1 MAYANKHGGWQ
12 RLPREVVCT
21 EESFH
26 MRKSPSRRGLRRGER
41 TDHPWRSRNSS
52 CQAIWMASSLAS
64 LEAAG
69 SPEKPGSSVIHL
81 CMSVKRTVSGSV
93 SGNLSVRA
101 MATSSK
107 LSQPN
112 VGGMCGSSVIQFLG
126 VIFVPIG
133 NFHDDVCSAVGDG
146 LAAEARLRRDAGGFV
161 EFVKFGVGGFVAG
174 LEAFAHDDVAR
185 RAGTNAAAGVI
196 EASFESFGDI

>member
-1 MAYANKHGGWQ
+1 
-12 RLPREVVCT
+12 
-21 EESFH
+21 
-26 MRKSPSRRGLRRGER
+26 
-41 TDHPWRSRNSS
+41 
-52 CQAIWMASSLAS
+52 MASSLAS

-69 SPEKPGSSVIHL
+69 SPEKPWSPVIHL

-101 MATSSK
+101 MAMSSK

-196 EASFESFGDI
+196 EASFESFGDIQDAAGQTVVTVGNFFRIDLDGLAAGKKGHFIFLRGGLVFDFFDVWIASAHDLSPKR